1 MGEVSQ
7 THNDFEGVC
16 RTLLLAD
23 QNSPTCDD
31 SLVVGCRLFEHSVLS
46 VLTTLPGNRDP
57 SRSKMPCCVL
67 LPGQRPGI
75 VFVKTVF
82 GAYEVFDSAQGHVDP
97 WVVSLVCQTMF
108 ALRDNSGST
117 ASCLIESDL
126 HATILRSRFGR
137 WQCWS
142 LLCWPASLHC

>member
-57 SRSKMPCCVL
+57 SRSKMPCCSLDKDQASYSWRLSSVHMRCL
-67 LPGQRPGI
+67 IQRKDMSIRGSCHLFVKRCSHFVTIPGQP
-75 VFVKTVF
+75 
-82 GAYEVFDSAQGHVDP
+82 
-97 WVVSLVCQTMF
+97 
-108 ALRDNSGST
+108 LRVW
-117 ASCLIESDL
+117 
-126 HATILRSRFGR
+126 SRV
-137 WQCWS
+137 
-142 LLCWPASLHC
+142 